1 MKSVLYILFAFIV
14 YCWSNLEI
22 VDVYLRR
29 HEVEKGTYRSFFDK
43 FNFIFPDD
51 DLKTKFYMDF
61 LFVNL
66 VHLVTVLCLCYLF
79 MK

>member
-1 MKSVLYILFAFIV
+1 MKQALYVLFDFIL
-14 YCWSNLEI
+14 YCWSSQKI

-43 FNFIFPDD
+43 FNFIFPEDD
-51 DLKTKFYMDF
+51 FKTKFYMDF

-66 VHLVTVLCLCYLF
+66 VHLVTVLYLYYLL